1 MVSMKNRT
9 LTLSLLIFIHTSIPF
24 QHSPAAAIE
33 PEYAIMLE
41 RKIGE
46 RIDAV
51 AQKRAFREVHVAIAL
66 SAVEG
71 GQVIYQ
77 RNAERSLITASAIKV
92 FPAAVALAKLGPEY
106 RFETFI
112 MTDGNS
118 KEGTLSGDLY
128 LVGRGD
134 PALMPEDLQ
143 SAVNEIRKQGI
154 HRIGGDI
161 VYDVSFFDEEKNRYA
176 PHARNLYAPPCA
188 LSVNFNTIDVGID
201 DRGPSPSLWLIP
213 ETSYARLR
221 YDIRVE
227 KTEIPGRPVM
237 TYREFSWGDQ
247 YSIRGTVTDWD
258 KRYRYLRLGVSRPGL
273 YAATLFQE
281 ACKSSGIT
289 IGGTIKKGTA
299 PPNARRLDRIASRPL
314 KDIIGMMNQE
324 SNNLIA
330 EMVNKNLGAIFGSPP
345 GTRAKGI
352 AIIRRFCVEKIGIP
366 AEELSIHDA
375 CGLSAKNRLSAS
387 HFIKALNYFSTD
399 PVLAPT
405 FPSTLNRRTCPLT
418 NRGIS
423 IHILSKSGTLSVSG
437 VNTEVGYIVL
447 NNTGT
452 VFSFAILANRKQRG
466 PMTYSGTLTNPLLNA
481 IIGAFESD

>member
-1 MVSMKNRT
+1 MKNSI
-9 LTLSLLIFIHTSIPF
+9 LPMSLLIFIHMSIPF
-24 QHSPAAAIE
+24 HHSLAASIE
-33 PEYAIMLE
+33 PEYAIML
-41 RKIGE
+41 
-46 RIDAV
+46 
-51 AQKRAFREVHVAIAL
+51 
-66 SAVEG
+66 
-71 GQVIYQ
+71 
-77 RNAERSLITASAIKV
+77 KV

-112 MTDGNS
+112 MTDGNNE
-118 KEGTLSGDLY
+118 EGTLSGNLY

-143 SAVNEIRKQGI
+143 SAANDIKKQGI

-161 VYDVSFFDEEKNRYA
+161 VYDVSFLDEEKNRYA

-201 DRGPSPSLWLIP
+201 ERGPSPRLWLIP

-221 YDIRVE
+221 YDIRVL
-227 KTEIPGRPVM
+227 KTERPGRPVM
-237 TYREFSWGDQ
+237 TYREFPWGDQ
-247 YSIRGTVTDWD
+247 YHIRGTVTDWD

-281 ACKSSGIT
+281 ACESSGIT
-289 IGGTIKKGTA
+289 IEGAIRKGTV
-299 PPNARRLDRIASRPL
+299 PPDTRRLDRISSGPL

-330 EMVNKNLGAIFGSPP
+330 EMVNKNLGAIFASPP

-352 AIIRRFCVEKIGIP
+352 TIIKRFCVEKIGIP

-387 HFIKALNYFSTD
+387 HFVKALNYFSTD
-399 PVLAPT
+399 PALAPT
-405 FPSTLNRRTCPLT
+405 FLSTLNRKTYQLS
-418 NRGIS
+418 NRGTS
-423 IHILSKSGTLSVSG
+423 IHLLSKSGTLSVSG

-447 NNTGT
+447 DNTG
-452 VFSFAILANRKQRG
+452 VIFSFAILANRSQRG
-466 PMTYSGTLTNPLLNA
+466 PMTYSGTLTNPLLKA

>member
-1 MVSMKNRT
+1 MISMKNRT
-9 LTLSLLIFIHTSIPF
+9 LSISLLIFIHISIPF
-24 QHSPAAAIE
+24 QHSPAAALE
-33 PEYAIMLE
+33 PEYAVMLE

-51 AQKRAFREVHVAIAL
+51 VRKRAFRDVRVAIAL
-66 SAVEG
+66 SFVDG

-77 RNAERSLITASAIKV
+77 RNAERPLITASAIKV
-92 FPAAVALAKLGPEY
+92 FPAAITLAKLGPEY

-112 MTDGNS
+112 MMDGDV
-118 KEGTLSGDLY
+118 KEGTLSGNLY

-134 PALMPEDLQ
+134 PALKAKDLQ
-143 SAVNEIRKQGI
+143 SAANEIKRQGI
-154 HRIGGDI
+154 DCIGGDI

-176 PHARNLYAPPCA
+176 PNARNLYAPPCA

-201 DRGPSPSLWLIP
+201 DRGPSPRLWLIP
-213 ETSYARLR
+213 ETSYAQLR

-227 KTEIPGRPVM
+227 KTETPGRPVM
-237 TYREFSWGDQ
+237 TYREFPWGDQ
-247 YSIRGTVTDWD
+247 YRIRGTVTDWD

-289 IGGTIKKGTA
+289 MGGATRKGPA
-299 PPNARRLDRIASRPL
+299 PPNARRVDRISSAPL

-330 EMVNKNLGAIFGSPP
+330 EMVNKDLGAIFGSPP

-352 AIIRRFCVEKIGIP
+352 AVIKQFCVEEIGIP

-387 HFIKALNYFSTD
+387 HFVKALNYFSTD
-399 PVLAPT
+399 PALAPT
-405 FPSTLNRRTCPLT
+405 FPSTLNRRIYQLSNKGT
-418 NRGIS
+418 S
-423 IHILSKSGTLSVSG
+423 IHLLSKSGTLSVSG

-447 NNTGT
+447 DNTGG
-452 VFSFAILANRKQRG
+452 VFSFAILANRTKRG

-481 IIGAFESD
+481 IIGAFECD

>member
-9 LTLSLLIFIHTSIPF
+9 LTLSLLIFIHISIPF
-24 QHSPAAAIE
+24 WHSPVAAVE
-33 PEYAIMLE
+33 SEYAVMLE
-41 RKIGE
+41 RKIGK

-51 AQKRAFREVHVAIAL
+51 IRKRAFRDVRVAIAL

-77 RNAERSLITASAIKV
+77 RNAERPLITASAIKV

-112 MTDGNS
+112 MTDGTRE
-118 KEGTLSGDLY
+118 EGTLSGNLY

-143 SAVNEIRKQGI
+143 SAASEIKRQGI
-154 HRIGGDI
+154 DFIGGDI
-161 VYDVSFFDEEKNRYA
+161 VYDVSFFDEERNRYA
-176 PHARNLYAPPCA
+176 PNARNLYAPPCA

-201 DRGPSPSLWLIP
+201 ESGPSPRLWLIP
-213 ETSYARLR
+213 ETSYARLQ
-221 YDIRVE
+221 YDVRVE
-227 KTEIPGRPVM
+227 KTETPGRPVM
-237 TYREFSWGDQ
+237 TYREFPWGDQ
-247 YSIRGTVTDWD
+247 YSIRGTVTNWD

-289 IGGTIKKGTA
+289 IGGGIRKGTA
-299 PPNARRLDRIASRPL
+299 PPDARRLDRISSVL
-314 KDIIGMMNQE
+314 LEDIIGMMNQE

-330 EMVNKNLGAIFGSPP
+330 EMVNKDLGAIFGSPP

-352 AIIRRFCVEKIGIP
+352 AVIKQFCVEKIGIP
-366 AEELSIHDA
+366 PEAVSIDDA

-387 HFIKALNYFSTD
+387 HFVKALNYFSTD
-399 PVLAPT
+399 PALAST
-405 FPSTLNRRTCPLT
+405 FPSTLNRRTYPLST
-418 NRGIS
+418 RGTS
-423 IHILSKSGTLSVSG
+423 IHLLSKSGTLSVSG

-447 NNTGT
+447 DDAGK

-481 IIGAFESD
+481 IIGAFEGD

>member
-1 MVSMKNRT
+1 MKNRT
-9 LTLSLLIFIHTSIPF
+9 LPISLLIFMHISIPF
-24 QHSPAAAIE
+24 QYSPAATIE
-33 PEYAIMLE
+33 PEYAVMLE

-51 AQKRAFREVHVAIAL
+51 VQKRAFRNVRVAINI
-66 SAVEG
+66 STVDG
-71 GQVIYQ
+71 GQVIYK
-77 RNAERSLITASAIKV
+77 RNEEKPFIIASAIKI

-106 RFETFI
+106 RFETLI
-112 MTDGNS
+112 VTDGDIE
-118 KEGTLSGDLY
+118 EGILSGNLY

-134 PALMPEDLQ
+134 PALVLEDFQ
-143 SAVNEIRKQGI
+143 SAVNEIKKQGI
-154 HRIGGDI
+154 DRIGGDI

-176 PHARNLYAPPCA
+176 PHARNLYTPPCA
-188 LSVNFNTIDVGID
+188 LSVNFNTIDVAID
-201 DRGPSPSLWLIP
+201 DSGPSPRLWLIP

-221 YDIRVE
+221 YDIRVIRT
-227 KTEIPGRPVM
+227 KRPGRPVM
-237 TYREFSWGDQ
+237 TYQEFSWGDQ

-281 ACKSSGIT
+281 ACGSSGIT
-289 IGGTIKKGTA
+289 IEGAIRKGTA
-299 PPNARRLDRIASRPL
+299 PPDAKRLDRVSSAPL
-314 KDIIGMMNQE
+314 KDILRMMNQE

-330 EMVNKNLGAIFGSPP
+330 EIVNKNLGAIFGSPP
-345 GTRAKGI
+345 GTRTKGI
-352 AIIRRFCVEKIGIP
+352 AVIKRFCVEKIGIP

-387 HFIKALNYFSTD
+387 HFVKALNYFSTD
-399 PVLAPT
+399 SALAST
-405 FPSTLNRRTCPLT
+405 FLSTLNRKTYPLSNKQT
-418 NRGIS
+418 S
-423 IHILSKSGTLSVSG
+423 IHLLSKSGTLSVSG

-452 VFSFAILANRKQRG
+452 IFSFAILANRTHRG

>member
-1 MVSMKNRT
+1 MKKRT
-9 LTLSLLIFIHTSIPF
+9 LPISLLIFIHTSIPF
-24 QHSPAAAIE
+24 QHSLAATIE
-33 PEYAIMLE
+33 PEYAFMLK

-51 AQKRAFREVHVAIAL
+51 VRKRAFRNVCVAINI
-66 SAVEG
+66 STVDG
-71 GQVIYQ
+71 GQVIYK
-77 RNAERSLITASAIKV
+77 RNAEKPLITASAIKV

-106 RFETFI
+106 RFETVI
-112 MTDGNS
+112 MTDGDIE
-118 KEGTLSGDLY
+118 EGTLSGNLY

-134 PALMPEDLQ
+134 PALMPKDLQ
-143 SAVNEIRKQGI
+143 SAANEIKKQGI
-154 HRIGGDI
+154 DCIGGDI
-161 VYDVSFFDEEKNRYA
+161 VYDVSFFDEGKNCYA
-176 PHARNLYAPPCA
+176 PNARNLYAPPCS

-201 DRGPSPSLWLIP
+201 DSGPSPRLWLIP

-221 YDIRVE
+221 YDIRVI
-227 KTEIPGRPVM
+227 KTERPGRPVM
-237 TYREFSWGDQ
+237 TYREFPWGDQ

-281 ACKSSGIT
+281 ACGSSGIK
-289 IGGTIKKGTA
+289 IKGAIRKGTA
-299 PPNARRLDRIASRPL
+299 PPDARRLDRISSVPL

-330 EMVNKNLGAIFGSPP
+330 EIVNKNLGAIFDSPP

-352 AIIRRFCVEKIGIP
+352 AVIKQYCVEKIGIP
-366 AEELSIHDA
+366 AEEISIDDA

-387 HFIKALNYFSTD
+387 HFVKALNYFSTD
-399 PVLAPT
+399 SALAFT
-405 FPSTLNRRTCPLT
+405 FLSTLNRKTYPLSNKGT
-418 NRGIS
+418 S
-423 IHILSKSGTLSVSG
+423 IHLLSKSGTLSVSG

-447 NNTGT
+447 NNIGII
-452 VFSFAILANRKQRG
+452 FSFAILANRTHRG

-481 IIGAFESD
+481 IIDAFESD